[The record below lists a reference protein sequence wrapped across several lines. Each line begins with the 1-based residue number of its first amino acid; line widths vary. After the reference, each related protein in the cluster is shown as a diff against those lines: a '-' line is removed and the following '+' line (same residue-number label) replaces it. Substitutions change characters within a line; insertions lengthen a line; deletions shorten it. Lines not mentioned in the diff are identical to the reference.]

1 VTAAVDLRHA
11 CAHCGAYTART
22 DGRGGRM
29 CAAGAAERE
38 RARDRAKKAAKYAAV
53 KLPCEYCNRPTAH
66 REGDAA
72 LCAPRD
78 HRGGCARARP
88 PALNPRWRR
97 VAQASRVARVPALR
111 VWGYVAL
118 QGWGLDEAI
127 EAVGDALDRE
137 RQARRTTGKAARRR
151 AA

>member
-1 VTAAVDLRHA
+1 MTAVAARHA

-38 RARDRAKKAAKYAAV
+38 RARDRAKKAARHAAA
-53 KLPCEYCNRPTAH
+53 KAPCEYCGRPTAH
-66 REGDAA
+66 REGDVAA
-72 LCAPRD
+72 CAPSDRY
-78 HRGGCARARP
+78 GGCARRRP
-88 PALNPRWRR
+88 PALDPRWRR
-97 VAQASRVARVPALR
+97 VAQAARVARVPALR

-118 QGWGLDEAI
+118 QGWGVDEAI

-137 RQARRTTGKAARRR
+137 RQARRTTDRPARRR